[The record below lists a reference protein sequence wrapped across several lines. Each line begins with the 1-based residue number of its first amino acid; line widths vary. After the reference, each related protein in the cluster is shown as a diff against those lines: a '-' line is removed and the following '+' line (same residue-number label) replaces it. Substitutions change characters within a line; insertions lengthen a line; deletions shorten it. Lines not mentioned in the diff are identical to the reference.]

1 MTKHLGWIGLLTLSL
16 LMLAS
21 EVFAC
26 PERMSDLTNNACR
39 TTEAT
44 TRAGEDVAND
54 VQKVEGR
61 FAYSSS
67 ALLGTNV
74 IKSGPGYLDHCTI
87 LGGAQ
92 GNVTLYD
99 NTAAVA
105 TSVILPTF
113 AYAATSP
120 ITFDIPL
127 HVSTAVGITLVT
139 SANTIWMCA
148 YR

>member
-1 MTKHLGWIGLLTLSL
+1 MKHLGWIGMMLFSL
-16 LMLAS
+16 LLLAS

-26 PERMSDLTNNACR
+26 PERMSDLTNEACR
-39 TTEAT
+39 SVLAT
-44 TRAGEDVAND
+44 TLAGEDVAND
-54 VQKVEGR
+54 VVKVEGR

-74 IKSGPGYLDHCTI
+74 IKSGPGYIDHCTI

-92 GNVTLYD
+92 GNITLYD
-99 NTAAVA
+99 NTSAVA
-105 TSVILPTF
+105 TSAILPTF

-127 HVSTAVGITLVT
+127 HVSASVGLTLVT

>member
-1 MTKHLGWIGLLTLSL
+1 MKHLGWIGLIALSL

-26 PERMSDLTNNACR
+26 PERMSDLTNEACR
-39 TTEAT
+39 TTLAT
-44 TRAGEDVAND
+44 PLAGEDVQAG
-54 VQKVEGR
+54 VMRVEPR
-61 FAYSSS
+61 YVATNSN
-67 ALLGTNV
+67 LLGTNQ
-74 IKSGPGYLDHCTI
+74 IKLASGVVHHCMI

-99 NTAAVA
+99 DTVAVA
-105 TSVILPTF
+105 THAILPTF

-120 ITFDIPL
+120 MQFPIPL
-127 HVSTAVGITLVT
+127 DVSFSTGLTMVT
-139 SANTIWMCA
+139 TANTIWMCA

>member
-1 MTKHLGWIGLLTLSL
+1 MKHLGWIGLILLAM

-21 EVFAC
+21 ELFAC

-74 IKSGPGYLDHCTI
+74 IKSGPGYLDHCVI

-99 NTAAVA
+99 NTQAAA
-105 TSVILPTF
+105 TTAIWPTF

-120 ITFDIPL
+120 MMIDLPG
-127 HVSTAVGITLVT
+127 HVSFSTGLTLVT
-139 SANTIWMCA
+139 QANTIWMCA